1 VDYGRVMQLRLRAT
15 RPEAVLLEQRA
26 RAEQIVSVIVRY
38 GVAELS
44 SDAGEHAWLAELAGH
59 ARPDPTLVALSRGER
74 LCAAA
79 QELGTTFIKIGQILS
94 TRADLVGADVAD
106 ALKALQA
113 DDPADSPAQITE
125 TVADALGVA
134 VDEAFSS
141 FGAFELPP
149 IASASIGQVCRAMT
163 ADGREVVVKVR
174 HAGIVETVAS
184 DVQILQALAQ
194 IAERE
199 SARAREYGLTRVVGE
214 LVESL
219 EEELDFHHELLN
231 LQVISANFADS
242 PQFVFPEPIPE
253 LSGDAVLTETALD
266 GTRLSEVITDLGARR
281 DPLIRQLTSLYFKMI
296 FEDGLFHA
304 DPHPGNLL
312 VMSDDRLG
320 VLDFGKCGRI
330 REDMREAFVDFL
342 AAIFGDDIEE
352 ATRCML
358 LVAPGPRS
366 IDTDLLAR
374 ELSVWKD
381 LFFPPAESAVQHAD
395 LGAAVRA
402 LLDIVDRYRLQMPS
416 EVALM
421 LVVVVEL
428 QGILEAS
435 GTSLQLSQL
444 LMPYAAQLRRERLS
458 PKRLWRSATRRA
470 HRWEHLIDVL
480 PDDLTRLLEA
490 SSRSELKVPLVVE
503 GLDRPVNRLAYAL
516 VTAATI
522 QGSSQLLARGTAP
535 TYRATSIPGLVGTG
549 VSAYLAVQI
558 LRSIR
563 RAGGV

>member
-1 VDYGRVMQLRLRAT
+1 MLLRLRAT
-15 RPEAVLLEQRA
+15 RPEAILLEQRA
-26 RAEQIVSVIVRY
+26 RAEQIVAVIVRY
-38 GVAELS
+38 GVADLS
-44 SDAGEHAWLAELAGH
+44 SDADGHAWLAQLAGH
-59 ARPDPTLVALSRGER
+59 ARPDPQLVALSRGER

-94 TRADLVGADVAD
+94 TRADLVGAEVAD

-113 DDPADSPAQITE
+113 DDPADPPEQIAQ
-125 TVADALGVA
+125 TVADALGVG

-141 FGAFELPP
+141 FGSFEQTPM
-149 IASASIGQVCRAMT
+149 ASASIGQVCRAT
-163 ADGREVVVKVR
+163 TTDGQAVVVKVR
-174 HAGIVETVAS
+174 HTGIVDTVAS
-184 DVQILQALAQ
+184 DVAILQALAQ

-199 SARAREYGLTRVVGE
+199 SSRAREYGLSRIVGE

-219 EEELDFHHELLN
+219 EQELDFHHELLN
-231 LQVISANFADS
+231 LQVISSNFAGS
-242 PQFVFPEPIPE
+242 SQFVFPEPMPE
-253 LSGDAVLTETALD
+253 LSGEAVLTETALD

-281 DPLIRQLTSLYFKMI
+281 DPVIRQLTSLYFKMI

-312 VMSDDRLG
+312 IMPDGRLG

-330 REDMREAFVDFL
+330 RDDVREAFVDFL
-342 AAIFGDDIEE
+342 AAIFGDDLEE

-358 LVAPGPRS
+358 LVAPGPRTL
-366 IDTDLLAR
+366 DTDLLVR

-381 LFFPPAESAVQHAD
+381 AYFASGGPDGQRTD
-395 LGAAVRA
+395 LGSAVRA

-428 QGILEAS
+428 QGILEAT
-435 GTSLQLSQL
+435 GTPLQLSQL
-444 LMPYAAQLRRERLS
+444 LMPYAAQLRSERLS

-470 HRWEHLIDVL
+470 HRWEHLLDVL
-480 PDDLTRLLEA
+480 PDDLSRLLEA

-522 QGSSQLLARGTAP
+522 QGSSQLLARGAGP
-535 TYRATSIPGLVGTG
+535 TYRDTSIAGLVGSG

>member
-1 VDYGRVMQLRLRAT
+1 M
-15 RPEAVLLEQRA
+15 EQRA
-26 RAEQIVSVIVRY
+26 RAEQIVGVIVRY

-44 SDAGEHAWLAELAGH
+44 SDSEGHAWLAELAGH
-59 ARPDPTLVALSRGER
+59 ARPDPTLVALSRGQR

-113 DDPADSPAQITE
+113 DDPADTPAQIAR

-134 VDEAFSS
+134 PDDAFGS
-141 FGAFELPP
+141 FGSFEVTP
-149 IASASIGQVCRAMT
+149 IASASIGQVCSAT
-163 ADGREVVVKVR
+163 TTDGREVVVKVR
-174 HAGIVETVAS
+174 HSGIVDTVAS
-184 DVQILQALAQ
+184 DVQILQALAA

-199 SARAREYGLTRVVGE
+199 SARAREYGLTRLVGE
-214 LVESL
+214 MVDSL
-219 EEELDFHHELLN
+219 EQELDFHHELLN
-231 LQVISANFADS
+231 LQVISGNFATS
-242 PQFVFPEPIPE
+242 PEFVFPEPIPE

-266 GTRLSEVITDLGARR
+266 GTRLSEIMTDLGARR
-281 DPLIRQLTSLYFKMI
+281 DPLIRQLTGLYFKMI

-312 VMSDDRLG
+312 VMPDGRLG

-330 REDMREAFVDFL
+330 QEGMREAFVDFL
-342 AAIFGDDIEE
+342 AAVFGDDMEE

-358 LVAPGPRS
+358 LVAPGPRTL
-366 IDTDLLAR
+366 DTDLLAR
-374 ELSVWKD
+374 ELTAWKE
-381 LFFPPAESAVQHAD
+381 LFFAPTQGQHAD

-428 QGILEAS
+428 QGILEET
-435 GTSLQLSQL
+435 GTPLQLSEL

-480 PDDLTRLLEA
+480 PDDLARLLEA

-535 TYRATSIPGLVGTG
+535 TYKETSIPGLVGTG
-549 VSAYLAVQI
+549 VATYLAVQI